1 MMNKKNIHTQWIII
15 RLCVLV
21 LFFLMA
27 GLLVGEVSI
36 SIKDMFLAVMRALTE
51 STSSPSDWII
61 IHLRIPRLILA
72 ILVGACLAMSGALL
86 QGLTHNDLAD
96 PSIVGINQ
104 GAVMMAIIAL
114 VVFDDVTTIHLA
126 FFAFLGGSLAAVCI
140 YWIAWKH
147 GSSPSRLVLV
157 GIGVA
162 AIMLALTSLVMAIGN
177 IESVEQAYFWL
188 SGSLYAVEWKHVS
201 IMCAFFTLLLPF
213 LIYII
218 KPINALVLEEN
229 NAKSIGQSI
238 EGGRLIV
245 LIVSVLMASV
255 SVSLVGGVGFIGLI
269 APHLARQLV
278 GCDYSRLLP
287 VSALLGAVLLLASD
301 IIGRIIHSPDEFP
314 AGIVVAIIGAPYFIL
329 ILVKKNRTT

>member
-1 MMNKKNIHTQWIII
+1 MNKKNNHTQWVII
-15 RLCVLV
+15 RLLILV
-21 LFFLMA
+21 IFLLMA
-27 GLLVGEVSI
+27 GLLIGEVSI
-36 SIKDMFLAVMRALTE
+36 SISDMFLAVTRTLTGSE
-51 STSSPSDWII
+51 SSSSDWII

-72 ILVGACLAMSGALL
+72 IFVGACLAMSGALL

-114 VVFDDVTTIHLA
+114 VVFDDVTPIRLA
-126 FFAFLGGSLAAVCI
+126 FFAFLGGSFSAVCI
-140 YWIAWKH
+140 YWLAWRH

-162 AIMLALTSLVMAIGN
+162 AIMAALTSLVIAIGN

-201 IMCAFFTLLLPF
+201 IMCAFVIMLLPF

-218 KPINALVLEEN
+218 KPINALILEESH
-229 NAKSIGQSI
+229 AKSIGQSI

-245 LIVSVLMASV
+245 LVVSVLMASI

-278 GCDYSRLLP
+278 GCDYARLLP
-287 VSALLGAVLLLASD
+287 VSALLGAALLLAAD
-301 IIGRIIHSPDEFP
+301 IAGRVIHSPDEFP
-314 AGIVVAIIGAPYFIL
+314 AGIIVAIIGAPYFIL
-329 ILVKKNRTT
+329 ILIKKNRTT